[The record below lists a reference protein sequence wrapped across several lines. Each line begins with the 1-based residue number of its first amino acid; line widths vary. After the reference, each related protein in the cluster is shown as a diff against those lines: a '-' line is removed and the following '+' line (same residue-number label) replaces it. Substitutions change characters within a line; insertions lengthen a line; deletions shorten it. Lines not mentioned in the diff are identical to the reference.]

1 VTGEDDSTQARRLG
15 AASRNQKNGTT
26 DFTDFTDK
34 KDDSTQAQSRHGAT
48 KILALAIS

>member
-1 VTGEDDSTQARRLG
+1 MTGKDDSTQARRLG

-34 KDDSTQAQSRHGAT
+34 KDDSTQAQSRQDAT